1 MAKKLY
7 HLIAVLLS
15 CCCLVACQ
23 NKEAVEE
30 DKVEVVEVQSDT
42 LEIQEPEPPL
52 PPIDTIPA
60 FEHVM
65 ERGALVAVTNC
76 SDFNYKMYKARP
88 VGFEF
93 DLLKDFCKMH
103 QLRLEMRINDNLD
116 SCFALL
122 NSGKVD
128 VVATGVGLTIDLRK
142 QYGLTNPLFSQKS
155 VLVQRLPKS
164 GSASAAGK
172 GLLRSPLE
180 LAGKTVHVTAGSHA
194 VKMLEFLSDEI
205 GNTIYVVEND
215 TLNDLELI
223 KSVSDGRI
231 DYVVVDEYMALA
243 GSYGLTGLD
252 AKLAVGVE
260 HPIGWVVK
268 QREADSS
275 LQMAFN
281 DWIAKSEPK
290 VLKLAMT
297 RYVKNRK
304 LFAKKPG
311 EGHVRISPYDNA
323 IRRTAAKI
331 GWDWR
336 LLAALIYQE
345 SRFKTNLESNKG
357 AYGLMQLMP
366 SVMKRYNVSYN
377 STPEQQ
383 LEAGGKLIRFLD
395 KALKDKVVDSLERT
409 KFVLAAYNAGLGHVL
424 DAQRLAEKYEKAPDI
439 WDNNVD
445 FFILNKSKPLYYRDA
460 CCKCGFLRGVQTYR
474 FVEDIIER
482 YHHYQNF
489 IE

>member
-1 MAKKLY
+1 MAKKIY
-7 HLIAVLLS
+7 RVVAVVLS
-15 CCCLVACQ
+15 CCFLAVCQ
-23 NKEAVEE
+23 NKVNVEE
-30 DKVEVVEVQSDT
+30 LKDEIVEVQTDT
-42 LEIQEPEPPL
+42 LETQEPEPL
-52 PPIDTIPA
+52 APPIDTIPA
-60 FEHVM
+60 FEHVK

-76 SDFNYKMYKARP
+76 GDFNYKMYKARP

-103 QLRLEMRINDNLD
+103 HIRLEMMINDNLD

-128 VVATGVGLTIDLRK
+128 VVATGVGLTKDLRK
-142 QYGLTNPLFSQKS
+142 HYGLTNPLFSQKS
-155 VLVQRLPKS
+155 VLVQRLPKA
-164 GSASAAGK
+164 GGAAATGK
-172 GLLRSPLE
+172 GLLRSPIE
-180 LAGKTVHVTAGSHA
+180 LGGKTVHVTAGSHA

-215 TLNDLELI
+215 TLNDLDLV

-231 DYVVVDEYMALA
+231 DYAVVDEYMALA
-243 GSYGLTGLD
+243 GSYGLSGLD

-260 HPIGWVVK
+260 HPICWVVK

-281 DWIAKSEPK
+281 DWIVKSEPK
-290 VLKLAMT
+290 MLKLAMT

-311 EGHVRISPYDNA
+311 EVHNHISPFDNA
-323 IRRTAAKI
+323 IKRTAAKI

-383 LEAGGKLIRFLD
+383 LEAGGKLISFLD
-395 KALKDKVVDSLERT
+395 KALKDKVPDSVERT

-424 DAQRLAEKYEKAPDI
+424 DAQRLAAKYEKAPDL

-445 FFILNKSKPLYYRDA
+445 FFILNKSKPQYYKDT
-460 CCKCGFLRGVQTYR
+460 CCRCGFLRGTQTYR
-474 FVEDIIER
+474 FVEDIMER
-482 YHHYQNF
+482 YQHYQNF
-489 IE
+489 ID

>member
-30 DKVEVVEVQSDT
+30 DKVEVIEVQSDT
-42 LEIQEPEPPL
+42 LEIQEPEPPP

-60 FEHVM
+60 FEYVK

-128 VVATGVGLTIDLRK
+128 VVATGVGLTKDLREH
-142 QYGLTNPLFSQKS
+142 YGLTNPLFSQKS
-155 VLVQRLPKS
+155 VLVQRLSKS
-164 GSASAAGK
+164 GSSAATDK
-172 GLLRSPLE
+172 GLLRSPID
-180 LAGKTVHVTAGSHA
+180 LAGKTVHVTEGSHA
-194 VKMLEFLSDEI
+194 VKMLEYLSDEI
-205 GNTIYVVEND
+205 GHTIHVVECD
-215 TLNDLELI
+215 TLNDLELV
-223 KSVSDGRI
+223 KAVSDRRI
-231 DYVVVDEYMALA
+231 DYAVVDEYMAAA

-268 QREADSS
+268 HREADSS

-281 DWIAKSEPK
+281 EWIVKSEPK
-290 VLKLAMT
+290 ILKLAMT

-304 LFAKKPG
+304 LFAQKSVT
-311 EGHVRISPYDNA
+311 HISPYDNA
-323 IRRTAAKI
+323 IKRTAAKI

-377 STPEQQ
+377 STPDQQ

-395 KALKDKVVDSLERT
+395 KALKDKVADSVERT

-424 DAQRLAEKYEKAPDI
+424 DAQRLAAKYEKAPDI

-445 FFILNKSKPLYYRDA
+445 FFILNKSKPLYYRDT
-460 CCKCGFLRGVQTYR
+460 CCKCGFLRGTQTFR
-474 FVEDIIER
+474 FVEEIIER